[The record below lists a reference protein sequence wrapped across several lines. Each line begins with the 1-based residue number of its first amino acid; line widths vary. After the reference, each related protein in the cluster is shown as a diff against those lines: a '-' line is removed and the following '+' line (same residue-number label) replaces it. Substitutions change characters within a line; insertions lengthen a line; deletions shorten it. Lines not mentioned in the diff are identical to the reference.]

1 MDDKKLQKIILLS
14 SIFLFVLS
22 LTQKCFCTTTQCSD
36 SAMVFLLGW
45 AAVFSGAAGLSW
57 LANPLLI
64 AAWLLLK
71 KNLKMSMFS
80 RVFAF
85 LLSLFFLLID
95 TVVDN
100 ENGGSHQVIAY
111 KSGYWLWV
119 MSSTC
124 MLLGTFIL
132 MLRNNNRVAVK
143 KKTFR

>member
-1 MDDKKLQKIILLS
+1 MEDKKLKKIILLS
-14 SIFLFVLS
+14 SIVLFVLS

-36 SAMVFLLGW
+36 SVMVFLLGW
-45 AAVFSGAAGLSW
+45 AALFSGAAGLSW

-71 KNLKMSMFS
+71 KNLKISMFMS
-80 RVFAF
+80 VLAF

-95 TVVDN
+95 SVVDN

-111 KSGYWLWV
+111 KPGYWLWV